1 MKKNK
6 INKHQRTN
14 QNKEETM
21 FLKIPKAKRNEQKKR
36 HENLTKKNNRA
47 VKIKNKPNALKIN

>member
-36 HENLTKKNNRA
+36 QENLRNKNNRA
-47 VKIKNKPNALKIN
+47 VEIENKSKALKIN